1 MSTVKSKLA
10 FLDSNPELVQKFAE
24 YEPAILQAS
33 NIRDQSLDVDIL
45 VLSALDLQ
53 KSELIEVLSKKRK
66 NSEIAKFIL
75 ALDEAK
81 KAEIQL
87 EDYNRIQPDLVLKQT
102 ELDADVFLQLLED
115 INQSEQDESYLNLSS
130 ELNLQY
136 EIIKE
141 ELEKKLVEKTKNLIE
156 SRKQIFEINNRFEF
170 LRKTLYVT
178 SKVSSIEQ
186 AEAELNTLLAQQ
198 NKITWL
204 KIVKDAEAERFELD
218 LGDEFSETFYKTP
231 IKIDRTEYWIYFF
244 KTDKKPFKKSDADY
258 FKKLGETLQ
267 INLNRYANL
276 LSLQQSERLFDL
288 AFHSSP
294 HYIMV
299 IDQNYQVLQANLAIE
314 KNIKD
319 GAENLDGSD
328 KSKCY
333 EVLFGRTSP
342 CIGCKLGENFQ
353 IHDGLKTLRVQSN
366 SFNLNEDDENNYW
379 IHLYED
385 ISDQIALENKFQQT
399 ARLAE
404 LGLISSSI
412 AHELNNPLGGIIS
425 YLQIMKMDLPSHHP
439 FQQDI
444 QLMNET
450 AMRMK
455 KIIEDL
461 LIFSRKENTLQV
473 EVVSIYEVLL
483 KTMDLLQMQLKKE
496 NLKVSLKEPTE
507 AIVHPLSV
515 LHFRNSIHLVFQ
527 YFLQKLKLKKLT
539 QSNYTGLVEVKIFQD
554 QMSSYLAFSGN
565 LGPYDAQANTND
577 MTLITLEKSLLDQ
590 GFQVVTSESMP
601 GWIQVLITLSR
612 QTPTKDGSR

>member
-1 MSTVKSKLA
+1 MSTLKSKLA
-10 FLDSNPELVQKFAE
+10 FLDSNIDLVQKFSE
-24 YEPAILQAS
+24 YEPAIL
-33 NIRDQSLDVDIL
+33 SLDELSSKELDIDIL
-45 VLSALDLQ
+45 VLTSTDLE
-53 KSELIEVLSKKRK
+53 KKTLVEILTKKRK
-66 NSEIAKFIL
+66 QSEISKFIL
-75 ALDEAK
+75 ALENSK
-81 KAEIQL
+81 VEKIQF
-87 EDYNRIQPDLVLKQT
+87 ENYNRIQPDLVLKKDQ
-102 ELDADVFLQLLED
+102 LDADIFLQLLED
-115 INQSEQDESYLNLSS
+115 ISQSEQDESYLNLSS
-130 ELNLQY
+130 ELNSQY

-186 AEAELNTLLAQQ
+186 AEGELNTLLAQQ

-204 KIVKDAEAERFELD
+204 KIIKDIEAEKFELD
-218 LGDEFSETFYKTP
+218 LGEEFTSTFYKVP
-231 IKIDRTEYWIYFF
+231 VQIHHVGYWIYFF
-244 KTDKKPFKKSDADY
+244 KTDKKAFKKSDTDY

-299 IDQNYQVLQANLAIE
+299 IDQNYQILQANLAIE
-314 KNIKD
+314 QNIND
-319 GAENLDGSD
+319 GDGSD

-333 EVLFGRTSP
+333 EILFGRTSP
-342 CIGCKLGENFQ
+342 CLGCKLGEKFQ

-385 ISDQIALENKFQQT
+385 ISEQISLENKFQQT

-425 YLQIMKMDLPSHHP
+425 YLQIMKMDLPNTHP

-450 AMRMK
+450 ALRMK

-461 LIFSRKENTLQV
+461 LIFSRKESSLQI
-473 EVVSIYEVLL
+473 EQVSIHDVLL
-483 KTMDLLQMQLKKE
+483 KTLDLLQMQLKKE
-496 NLKVSLKEPTE
+496 NLKVSIKDPIE
-507 AIVHPLSV
+507 AIMHPLSV

-527 YFLQKLKLKKLT
+527 YFLQKLKLKKQT

-601 GWIQVLITLSR
+601 GWIQVVFTLSK
-612 QTPTKDGSR
+612 QTQTKG